1 MELVKASTGEH
12 WNIASNF
19 LAQTVERCNEKGLP
33 LWTHQ
38 QVSVKALKSH
48 YAIENLYLLKS
59 EQHTIGCVFISF
71 DFDDF
76 WADTDTKGALFFHK
90 FAIGNAFNSKGFG
103 LQALTAI
110 RLLAEERGCLWVRCD
125 CHGDRERLRAFYER
139 GGFEFV
145 DRQEMLGFDVARYQM
160 LTICL
165 RVIRNTWHF

>member
-1 MELVKASTGEH
+1 MELVKASTDEH
-12 WNIASNF
+12 WNIASKF
-19 LAQTVERCNEKGLP
+19 LAQTVERCNERGLP

-38 QVSVKALKSH
+38 QVSVKALKSN

-59 EQHTIGCVFISF
+59 DQHTIGCVFISF

-76 WADTDTKGALFFHK
+76 WTDTDTKGTLFFHK

-103 LQALTAI
+103 SQALTEI

-125 CHGDRERLRAFYER
+125 CHGGRASLRAFYER
-139 GGFEFV
+139 SGFEFV

-160 LTICL
+160 LTKRSRRIH
-165 RVIRNTWHF
+165 NA